1 MLFIFFIFPG
11 INHDGK
17 YWKKCDTMFQSRT
30 TSVYPIQIHIQYLSK
45 ESDILFCSITHANLG
60 QILKPGTDLES
71 ADPEVFKTPPTC
83 AIWPSFGWDIWG

>member
-1 MLFIFFIFPG
+1 MLRLG
-11 INHDGK
+11 YG
-17 YWKKCDTMFQSRT
+17 TVTLAT
-30 TSVYPIQIHIQYLSK
+30 TPLPWTVRALWQENDIQYLSK

-83 AIWPSFGWDIWG
+83 AI